1 MSSQQNGEMMPGGVI
16 IARSTPREM
25 SCTPGSHFEGSILQL
40 SCPACAYEGERRAA
54 ALLPH
59 PSVGW
64 ITAELWGG
72 AGCRLCSSSCSHTAT
87 GLTRHGQQE
96 EPAGAGGICC
106 FLHIWGTWS
115 TSCLVS
121 SLQAR
126 DLRLLRE
133 PQQHLMYVCSATEAL
148 LSSTSCGQARWF
160 CCSPGQ
166 EN

>member
-1 MSSQQNGEMMPGGVI
+1 MPGGVI

-64 ITAELWGG
+64 ITELWGG

-126 DLRLLRE
+126 DPRLLRE
-133 PQQHLMYVCSATEAL
+133 PQQHLMYVCSAMGAL
-148 LSSTSCGQARWF
+148 LSSISCGQARWF
-160 CCSPGQ
+160 CCPPGQ